1 MFNNH
6 EYYVMF
12 KMFIVQ
18 NLIRIACWKNNYTTT
33 TCNTNGS
40 YIYYPNEAYYE
51 YDPDFMF
58 LSPAHFP
65 PRLTS

>member
-1 MFNNH
+1 MFTNH

-12 KMFIVQ
+12 KLFIVKKMFGF
-18 NLIRIACWKNNYTTT
+18 ACWTTNYNIT

-40 YIYYPNEAYYE
+40 YIYYPNEATYE

-58 LSPAHFP
+58 LSPDHFP